1 MPRTVASS
9 PALVS
14 FRLLGSDGRLG
25 VARLGWL
32 THLSPTLAAVTEAA
46 SHIPRILRGAE
57 VGSIKPEE
65 GRRMTPPR
73 CLSISFRENAR
84 GRLP

>member
-1 MPRTVASS
+1 MPRPVESS

-32 THLSPTLAAVTEAA
+32 TYAAGTLAHVVEVA

-57 VGSIKPEE
+57 VQSIKAEE
-65 GRRMTPPR
+65 GRNLSPPP
-73 CLSISFRENAR
+73 CVAR
-84 GRLP
+84 L